1 MPLKKETD
9 AVRNSLEEAFFAQR
23 DSVLI
28 ENLKQMRRMEQSKEA
43 LSRVSDI
50 RNDAVLQKLVELE
63 VRPETL
69 ASLTVVPLVEVA
81 WADGKIDQVE
91 KEAVQKAV
99 HQVLPKDATIDLEL
113 VERWLESKPP
123 NELLTAWIHYIE
135 GLCEELGDEERAA
148 LKKELIGQAQSVA
161 SASGGFLGLTSK
173 VSPQERA
180 MLDKMSS
187 AFDKK

>member
-43 LSRVSDI
+43 LSRVSGI

-81 WADGKIDQVE
+81 WADGKIDQAE
-91 KEAVQKAV
+91 KEAVKKAV

-113 VERWLESKPP
+113 VDRWLESKPSDAM
-123 NELLTAWIHYIE
+123 LTAWIHYIE
-135 GLCEELGDEERAA
+135 GLCEELGEEERAA
-148 LKKELIGQAQSVA
+148 LKKDLVGQAGSVA

-173 VSPQERA
+173 VSPQEQA
-180 MLDKMSS
+180 MLDKMGA